1 MKKEGD
7 AFTRIDKMKKKIPI
21 FLLLK
26 CMGLTRKK
34 ILLSLNETEI
44 IPNLEQQENL
54 TIEKS
59 LLKINDIVFEN
70 EKEPKLLCY

>member
-7 AFTRIDKMKKKIPI
+7 AFTRIDKMKKKIPV

-34 ILLSLNETEI
+34 ILLSLNETKVI
-44 IPNLEQQENL
+44 SNLDQQENL
-54 TIEKS
+54 SLEKS
-59 LLKINDIVFEN
+59 FKKINNIIF
-70 EKEPKLLCY
+70 EKESTLL

>member
-34 ILLSLNETEI
+34 ILVSLNETKVI
-44 IPNLEQQENL
+44 SNLDQQENL
-54 TIEKS
+54 NLEKS
-59 LLKINDIVFEN
+59 FKKINNIIF
-70 EKEPKLLCY
+70 EKESNLL